1 MTRFEMILKVR
12 DYITSDTHKLED
24 YSDIE
29 ICCEADRKDAL
40 ELMDKRIDNS
50 NDIELENFCNAIDTN
65 TVDYFI
71 HGCR

>member
-1 MTRFEMILKVR
+1 MTRFEMEQKVKK
-12 DYITSDTHKLED
+12 YITSSTHKLED

-40 ELMDKRIDNS
+40 KLMDEKIKCSTDKELMA
-50 NDIELENFCNAIDTN
+50 FCEAIDTN
-65 TVDYFI
+65 TVNYMT

>member
-40 ELMDKRIDNS
+40 ELMDRRIDNS
-50 NDIELENFCNAIDTN
+50 SDTELENFCNAIDTN
-65 TVDYFI
+65 TVNYI
-71 HGCR
+71 THGCR